1 MATAAAPPST
11 SPPDPGLGR
20 RRVLVVFES
29 GPAGLAALDCA
40 RDLANA
46 ERAMLTVVSVAPQ
59 EPLGMRCGGSP
70 TDYNCAVRDAVA
82 QELEQASAR
91 LGEIGAHAAFG
102 LLVEGRDLPLQD
114 WCAMGAFDTVLL
126 PAHRRPLRAP
136 SHPAAVALE
145 RTGAEVR
152 IIDRQGRQLALT

>member
-11 SPPDPGLGR
+11 SPPGRGFGR

-29 GPAGLAALDCA
+29 GPAGVAALDCA
-40 RDLANA
+40 RELAEYEQA
-46 ERAMLTVVSVAPQ
+46 TLTVVSVAPQ

-70 TDYNCAVRDAVA
+70 SDYNCAVRDAVA
-82 QELEQASAR
+82 HDLEQARAR
-91 LGEIGAHAAFG
+91 LGEIGAHAACE
-102 LLVEGRDLPLQD
+102 LLVEGRDLPLED
-114 WCAMGAFDTVLL
+114 WCAMGTFDTILL

-136 SHPAAVALE
+136 SHPAAVALK

-152 IIDRQGRQLALT
+152 IIDRRGRELTLT